1 MQDAPPH
8 VPPADGEAEGEA
20 HPAKRQR
27 EADGEAPLVAE
38 AAEAEPA
45 DAADAAAPAAAA
57 DQPAA
62 AAAPA
67 AREAFTVAVREA
79 DVGIAEYANG
89 APGFTG
95 ILRHR
100 YTDFRVNEVGFDGAV
115 VRLTTL
121 APPAAAPV
129 VETAP
134 AAALLA
140 PADVAAAVAELAG
153 VAAGELTELA
163 AFLAAAAAGERP
175 APVLLPPLPDK
186 AARSRAHGMF
196 KALPWLPPLNT
207 DVAPA
212 PAGADAAAAAA
223 PDMRVRVA
231 LVSAPP
237 AAAGG
242 RGGAPDG
249 GGGGGGRGGG
259 GRGGG
264 RGRPGGRFGGGDGG
278 GAWPGGALRFC
289 SFSLYKENMDT
300 QAALGLLGR
309 ALGLRPGAGGRVF
322 GFAGTKDKRAITTQ
336 RVTALRVPPA
346 RLAAAA
352 ARLRGLA
359 VGDFGFARKAL
370 RLGDLAGN
378 RFAIVLRGVPAADA
392 PAVAAAAA
400 ALSSSGFI
408 NYYGLQRFGSGTAPT
423 HRVGAALLRGEW
435 KAALRL
441 IVAPG
446 PCPRPE
452 IAAATALF
460 LEKGDAAGALAG
472 LPRYLVAERAA
483 LGVLARDGANARV
496 NALLAIPRNLRTM
509 YVHAYQSYLW
519 NTAASARAQRFGLA
533 RAVEG
538 DLVLPRAE
546 MAAARAAKADGGGG
560 VVDGGGGEDG
570 EEGGEGDADV
580 DAEAGRPALVSAADA
595 AAGRYSIEDVVLPAP
610 GHATRYPGN
619 GIEALYREL
628 AAADGVALSGA
639 APHAVPDFS
648 MRRFPGA
655 YRHLLCRP
663 GELEWELLRYDDPDA
678 ELAPAAELAAAE
690 GRPAPAAAAA
700 ADGRFSALKLEFT
713 LPTSAYAT
721 MLVRELTKMP
731 TDAAFVRGL
740 VHPE

>member
-1 MQDAPPH
+1 MDAPPH
-8 VPPADGEAEGEA
+8 VPPADADAEGEA

-27 EADGEAPLVAE
+27 EDDGEAPLG
-38 AAEAEPA
+38 AATAS
-45 DAADAAAPAAAA
+45 DAAAAPASAA
-57 DQPAA
+57 DQPAAPAAAA

-100 YTDFRVNEVGFDGAV
+100 YTDFCVNEVGFDGAV
-115 VRLTTL
+115 VRLTAL

-129 VETAP
+129 VEMAP
-134 AAALLA
+134 AAALVA
-140 PADVAAAVAELAG
+140 PADVAAAVAKLAG
-153 VAAGELTELA
+153 VAAADLTELA

-186 AARSRAHGMF
+186 AARGRAHVLF

-212 PAGADAAAAAA
+212 PVGADANAAAA
-223 PDMRVRVA
+223 PDRRERVA

-237 AAAGG
+237 AAGGG

-249 GGGGGGRGGG
+249 GRGGG
-259 GRGGG
+259 GRGG
-264 RGRPGGRFGGGDGG
+264 RGGPGGRFGSANG

-346 RLAAAA
+346 RLVAAA

-359 VGDFGFARKAL
+359 VGDFAFAREAL

-392 PAVAAAAA
+392 PAVEAAAD

-435 KAALRL
+435 EAALRL

-519 NTAASARAQRFGLA
+519 NAAASARAQRFGLA

-560 VVDGGGGEDG
+560 EGG

-580 DAEAGRPALVSAADA
+580 DAEAGRPALVTAADA

-619 GIEALYREL
+619 GLEALYREL

-663 GELEWELLRYDDPDA
+663 GELEWELLRYDDPNA

-690 GRPAPAAAAA
+690 GRPAPAPAAA